1 GAATAGRVPGTVATE
16 RAGEAPR
23 VAGRHHSRDARRAV
37 IVLDASV
44 VVELLLGTQAVGPL
58 AARIRDDAPWHAP
71 AVLDLEVANAIRRLC
86 AIRQTSH
93 ERGSRAIGDLGVLPV
108 RRSEERRV
116 GKECRSRCVP
126 CHYKKKELES
136 RYVGSRVG

>member
-1 GAATAGRVPGTVATE
+1 
-16 RAGEAPR
+16 
-23 VAGRHHSRDARRAV
+23 V

-58 AARIRDDAPWHAP
+58 AARIRDEAPWHAP

-108 RRSEERRV
+108 RIWQLRANLTAYDAAYVALAETLHAPLVTRDRRLAGTRGHRAQIDLV
-116 GKECRSRCVP
+116 
-126 CHYKKKELES
+126 
-136 RYVGSRVG
+136 